1 MTNSFKS
8 PKQKFCVAEKK
19 LCVHVA
25 QKVKCCL
32 QKQAK
37 VAEKVTL
44 CRQKSSLWSTKKY
57 FMSTKKSWC
66 RTKKKFHAKK
76 KNRFLLHRKMFPV
89 QKSYYL
95 PPERRAIHRNS
106 HPDVFLR
113 KSVMKICSKF
123 TGEHPC
129 RNVFSIKEHLCVAAS

>member
-1 MTNSFKS
+1 MHEKVLHVD
-8 PKQKFCVAEKK
+8 QKK
-19 LCVHVA
+19 L
-25 QKVKCCL
+25 
-32 QKQAK
+32 
-37 VAEKVTL
+37 
-44 CRQKSSLWSTKKY
+44 
-57 FMSTKKSWC
+57 MSH
-66 RTKKKFHAKK
+66 KKKVSCKK

-95 PPERRAIHRNS
+95 PPERCAIHRNS